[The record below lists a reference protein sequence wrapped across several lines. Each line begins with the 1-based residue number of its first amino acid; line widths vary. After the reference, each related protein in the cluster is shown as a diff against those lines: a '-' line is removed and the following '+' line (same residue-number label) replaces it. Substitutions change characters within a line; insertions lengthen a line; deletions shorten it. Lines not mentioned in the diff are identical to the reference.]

1 MNRKEELLN
10 AIKERKELVPLV
22 DEVIFLEDHLAKLKK
37 MPFIK
42 THPANEELQKVT
54 PASRQYK
61 ELLQQYTNCIKI
73 LSRACGEQDQGEE
86 SPLRK
91 WVKKHVD
98 TKQNNMETG

>member
-1 MNRKEELLN
+1 MDRKEELLN
-10 AIKERKELVPLV
+10 VIKGKKELTQLV
-22 DEVIFLEDHLAKLKK
+22 DEVIFLEDHLEKLKK

-42 THPANEELQKVT
+42 THPDNAELQKVT

-73 LSRACGEQDQGEE
+73 LSRVCDEHDQGEE

-98 TKQNNMETG
+98 TKQNNMDTG